1 MKTWIAL
8 AAVLAA
14 SPALAQAGDP
24 KIDRMSCADYLRT
37 VGSPKEALA
46 RLRTG
51 DAEADAAAAEVM
63 GKVLDACRKQPRITV
78 REAVAG
84 AMAQDDA
91 D

>member
-14 SPALAQAGDP
+14 SPALAQVGDP

-46 RLRTG
+46 RLKTG

-78 REAVAG
+78 REAMTKALTE
-84 AMAQDDA
+84 DEA